1 MSTPLISIFVFVAAL
16 LLFEAVRNTLQGRR
30 SNVQSEA
37 RKRLSKLAAGLTAPE
52 TERAA
57 SALRK
62 RGSKRG
68 ARGSGFDGFLRSV
81 PGYDRMR
88 LQLYRAGMAFGPGRL
103 VAICL
108 GFAAAGIVVGQLM
121 YPGQT
126 LSLILALFG
135 FVPWLFINSRAN
147 SRLSKFESQLPD
159 ALDLLTRALRAGQSL
174 TAGFRMVAAELPDP
188 IGFEFAQVADQV
200 QLGHDLPSAL
210 NDFAYRIQSRSV
222 PFLVTAIVIQ
232 RETGSNLAE
241 VLEKLAAVIRERFRF
256 YGKVSALTA
265 MGRFSANILAVWP
278 AVMVGVVYLVN
289 PSYVSPLWETDEG
302 IRMVMLC
309 VPMVIIGYLVCRRMA
324 VVEV

>member
-16 LLFEAVRNTLQGRR
+16 LLFEAVRNLLRGRR
-30 SNVQSEA
+30 GAAQVES
-37 RKRLSKLAAGLTAPE
+37 RKRLAKLAAGLTAPVE
-52 TERAA
+52 EGA

-62 RGSKRG
+62 RR
-68 ARGSGFDGFLRSV
+68 ARAGEGFDGFLRTL

-88 LQLYRAGMAFGPGRL
+88 LQLYRAGLGFGPARL
-103 VAICL
+103 LTICAGFGLAGFLGAQIASPGGGASVLFAIF
-108 GFAAAGIVVGQLM
+108 G
-121 YPGQT
+121 
-126 LSLILALFG
+126 LA
-135 FVPWLFINSRAN
+135 PWFYVNSRAN
-147 SRLSKFESQLPD
+147 RRLYKFEAQLPE

-174 TAGFRMVAAELPDP
+174 TSGFRMVAAELPDP

-241 VLEKLAAVIRERFRF
+241 VLNNLATVIRERFRF

-278 AVMVGVVYLVN
+278 VVMVGAIYLAN
-289 PSYVSPLWETDEG
+289 PSYIEPLWTTDEG
-302 IRMVMLC
+302 IRMIMLC
-309 VPMVIIGYLVCRRMA
+309 VPMVIVGYLICRRMA